1 MLDPRSCNKS
11 QESSHAPPC
20 PPHAVDH
27 STSPHPAS
35 IRSGDQPLHRRNSF
49 ATYLLEDGDHIRTV
63 QELLGHTDLATTM
76 MCTHV
81 LNRGGR
87 GVQSPAESLPA

>member
-1 MLDPRSCNKS
+1 M
-11 QESSHAPPC
+11 
-20 PPHAVDH
+20 
-27 STSPHPAS
+27 
-35 IRSGDQPLHRRNSF
+35 
-49 ATYLLEDGDHIRTV
+49 LEDGDHIRTV